1 MKFIVLGAGAVG
13 CYVGGRLAAQGHAV
27 WLVGRPRALDLIA
40 QQGLRV
46 TDLDGLD
53 QQVAPSALRL
63 VHAVADALGGE
74 LGGESTTVPARMAP
88 AGTTHCADCVVLLCV
103 KSGATESAARE
114 LAAVCAPGTP
124 VISLQNGVDNV
135 ARIKALAPGLHVLAG
150 MVPYNV
156 VLRGPHVH
164 RATAGHLQ
172 LQRDAVTQRIAPLW
186 RAAGLATVLPAD
198 IRAVQWG
205 KLLLNLNNPVN
216 ALSNLPLRDELLD
229 RDYRRV
235 FAALQT
241 EALSVMARAGIAPA
255 QITAVSPALMPH
267 VLRLPNWL
275 FTRLARRMLQI
286 DAHARSSMWDDL
298 EAGRVTE
305 IDALCGAVVR
315 LAEEHGMVAPL
326 NAKMCEWLGG
336 PRQRL
341 GGAQM
346 RRLLGV

>member
-1 MKFIVLGAGAVG
+1 MHIIVLGAGAIG
-13 CYVGGRLAAQGHAV
+13 CYVGGRLAAHGHSV
-27 WLVGRPRALDLIA
+27 SLVGRPHALAPIA
-40 QQGLRV
+40 AHGLRV
-46 TDLDGLD
+46 TDLDGFDRTAPPAELKLAHTLAD
-53 QQVAPSALRL
+53 AAPSA
-63 VHAVADALGGE
+63 D
-74 LGGESTTVPARMAP
+74 TTI
-88 AGTTHCADCVVLLCV
+88 LLCV

-114 LAAVCAPGTP
+114 LAAACAPGTS

-135 ARIKALAPGLHVLAG
+135 ARVTALAPGLNVLAG

-156 VLRGPHVH
+156 VLRGAHVH

-172 LQRDAVTQRIAPLW
+172 IQRDAATERIAPVW
-186 RAAGLATVLPAD
+186 NAAGLATVLPAD

-216 ALSNLPLRDELLD
+216 ALSDLPLRQELLD
-229 RDYRRV
+229 RDCRRV

-241 EALSVMARAGIAPA
+241 EALRVMARAGITPA
-255 QITAVSPALMPH
+255 QVTAVSPTLLPH

-275 FTRLARRMLQI
+275 FTRLAKRMLQI

-305 IDALCGAVVR
+305 IDALSGAVVR
-315 LAEEHGMVAPL
+315 LAAQHGLQAPL
-326 NAKMCEWLGG
+326 NARMCELLGG

-341 GGAQM
+341 TGAQM
-346 RRLLGV
+346 RQMLGL